1 MLLHA
6 ALHECVLN
14 VCGSVTHVQSSAR
27 TNFLTTSSHRFY
39 LMFKN
44 KYKLTQWNFL
54 DCRE

>member
-44 KYKLTQWNFL
+44 KYKLTQWTFL